1 MGLRRKI
8 AIATWSSPREG
19 NIYGKVILDARPVLE
34 YIQRLRVETGEH
46 ITLTHFITRVLA
58 LTLKEPID
66 LNGYISFGRFIAH
79 KTVDLSVVVAL
90 EGGKNLSMVKLKQVD
105 ELSVTDIAQR
115 LNKRVNEVRSGQ
127 DKDMKQTMSTA
138 RWMPWFL
145 LRPLLSL
152 VGWLSG
158 GLGLSIP
165 SLGVRAFP
173 FGAGIITN
181 VGVFGVDEAFV
192 PPTPFARVPLYLL
205 VGTLRDAP
213 YVDDG
218 EVKVRQEVTL
228 TATLDHRFVDG
239 AQAAVLARKL
249 REAFANPEQ
258 IDLNSSPRNQ
268 TKEKSKTIV

>member
-1 MGLRRKI
+1 MGENMSLRRKI

-19 NIYGKVILDARPVLE
+19 NIYGKVILDARPALA
-34 YIQRLRVETGEH
+34 YIKKLRQDTGEH
-46 ITLTHFITRVLA
+46 ITLTHLITRVLA

-66 LNGYISFGRFIAH
+66 LNGYISFGRFVPH
-79 KTVDLSVVVAL
+79 STVDLSVIVAL
-90 EGGKNLSMVKLKQVD
+90 EGGKNLSMVKLKKVD
-105 ELSVTDIAQR
+105 ELSVTEIAQQ
-115 LNKRVNEVRSGQ
+115 LNRRVKEVRGGE

-138 RWMPWFL
+138 RWVPWFL
-145 LRPLLSL
+145 LRPLLNI
-152 VGWLSG
+152 VGWLSS

-165 SLGVRAFP
+165 AFGVRAFP

-213 YVDDG
+213 YVDEG

-239 AQAAVLARKL
+239 AQAAVLAKKL
-249 REAFANPEQ
+249 REAFADPENF
-258 IDLNSSPRNQ
+258 DVKATHSDG
-268 TKEKSKTIV
+268 